1 MGLVGVCCLLPRCI
15 QTRIEFSGVWLRGW
29 GLWVCLG
36 CFRAV
41 LKCDLNFQG
50 YGFGGGACG
59 SVWVASALLANAI

>member
-1 MGLVGVCCLLPRCI
+1 MASGMGLVGLFGLLPRCFE
-15 QTRIEFSGVWLRGW
+15 TWFEFSGVWLRGW

-50 YGFGGGACG
+50 YGFGDGACG
-59 SVWVASALLANAI
+59 SVWIASALF